1 MDLRGWLETDK
12 GVDANGFPARYQ
24 EGAYC
29 EYADREDRIIYQSGW
44 YRRSFQAFVPMGT
57 EAFYIAKNQK
67 KE

>member
-44 YRRSFQAFVPMGT
+44 YRRSFRPYVGNESPAFF
-57 EAFYIAKNQK
+57 AL
-67 KE
+67 

>member
-1 MDLRGWLETDK
+1 MDLRGWLETDE

-44 YRRSFQAFVPMGT
+44 YRRSFRAFVPMGT
-57 EAFYIAKNQK
+57 EAFYITKNQE